1 MNILFLTI
9 TYPEV
14 PLNHNIYTDLM
25 SEMNTRGND
34 VYVVTSRERRYNKK
48 TELCKENGI
57 NVLRV
62 KTGNIQKTNI
72 FEKGIATILLDAQYI
87 NAINKYFGSV
97 KFDLVLYSTPPVT
110 LERAVR
116 YVKKRDG
123 AKTYLLL
130 KDIFPQNA
138 VDIGLMKKGSLIYR
152 YFRRK
157 EIRLYKESDFIGCMS
172 KANVEYVLKNN
183 NFIDHKRVEV
193 CPNSIYP
200 VDMSIDKS
208 KRQIVRKKFKIPDEA
223 LVFIYGGNL
232 GKPQGI
238 SFLKEVLLSNKNR
251 HNCFFMIVGS
261 GTEYGSI
268 EKFIT
273 EHKLNNVFMMKSLPK
288 QEYYQYLQACD
299 VGMVFLD
306 PRFTIPNFPSRLLSY
321 MEYCMPVIAATDECT
336 DIRDVMEEGN
346 FGLWCKSGDLEAF
359 NKNLEYFFSNR
370 DKLKIMGD
378 NARKCL
384 EKGYTVSVACDIIMK
399 HFNR

>member
-9 TYPEV
+9 TYPEF
-14 PLNHNIYTDLM
+14 PMNRNIYTDLM
-25 SEMNTRGND
+25 REMNNRGNN

-62 KTGNIQKTNI
+62 KTGNLQKTNVL
-72 FEKGIATILLDAQYI
+72 EKGIATILIDAQYI
-87 NAINKYFGSV
+87 NAINKYFGAI
-97 KFDLVLYSTPPVT
+97 KFDLILYSTPPVT
-110 LERAVR
+110 LERVVK

-123 AKTYLLL
+123 SKTYLLL

-138 VDIGLMKKGSLIYR
+138 VDIGLMKKGSLIHR

-172 KANVEYVLKNN
+172 KANVDYVLKHNT
-183 NFIDHKRVEV
+183 FIDPKCVEV
-193 CPNSIYP
+193 CPNSMSP
-200 VDMSIDKS
+200 DMPFDKS
-208 KRQIVRKKFKIPDEA
+208 QKQIIREKFKIPGKA

-238 SFLKEVLLSNKNR
+238 GFLKEVLLSNKNR
-251 HNCFFMIVGS
+251 NDCFFMIIGS

-273 EHKLNNVFMMKSLPK
+273 EHKFGNVLLMQSLPK
-288 QEYYQYLQACD
+288 QSYYKYLQACD

-321 MEYCMPVIAATDECT
+321 MECCMPLIAATDECT
-336 DIRDVMEEGN
+336 DIKDIITEGN
-346 FGLWCKSGDLEAF
+346 FGFWCKSGDLETF
-359 NKNLEYFFSNR
+359 NKHLENIISNR
-370 DKLKIMGD
+370 EKLKIMGD

-384 EKGYTVSVACDIIMK
+384 EKNYTVSIAYDIIMK
-399 HFNR
+399 HFN